1 MRIIDGHS
9 HMYQKHATVD
19 RLKKSVDDIDGF
31 DIDLLL
37 KRLEEID
44 GFLSRNVL
52 GLWNLEL

>member
-19 RLKKSVDDIDGF
+19 KLKKNVSDIEGF
-31 DIDLLL
+31 GINLLL
-37 KRLEEID
+37 TEEEID
-44 GFLSRNVL
+44 GFLSGNVL